1 MRSQMLYWAAQE
13 AQHTQCHHAGQHQ
26 VLAIRHC
33 TSWQEQWILL
43 AQQVLLLGY
52 RQVDTLMGRVDK
64 LPSPEDWTI
73 MEEALAAILDEAAA
87 RAQQQ
92 DKLKELD
99 AAHEQSKSGVR
110 SLLQMELFRLLAI
123 TAEVLVHD

>member
-1 MRSQMLYWAAQE
+1 MLASLKYLPYDTAL
-13 AQHTQCHHAGQHQ
+13 AGEN
-26 VLAIRHC
+26 
-33 TSWQEQWILL
+33 SGYY
-43 AQQVLLLGY
+43 LLLGY
-52 RQVDTLMGRVDK
+52 RQVDALMGRVDR

-110 SLLQMELFRLLAI
+110 SLLQMELFRLLVI